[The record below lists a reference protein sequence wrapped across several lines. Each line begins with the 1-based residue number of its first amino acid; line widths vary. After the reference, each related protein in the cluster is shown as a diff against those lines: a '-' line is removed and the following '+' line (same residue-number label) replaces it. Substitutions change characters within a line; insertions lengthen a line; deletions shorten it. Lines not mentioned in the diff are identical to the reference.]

1 MSASDSSQTSPD
13 DTASPA
19 AEPDVDARQKL
30 EHHYRELE
38 QTYDDTRARIEE
50 FNEQAVHFIRENPAI
65 CIVGALA
72 AGYLVGRLASRR
84 WLR

>member
-1 MSASDSSQTSPD
+1 MSASDSSPTSQ
-13 DTASPA
+13 DTTT
-19 AEPDVDARQKL
+19 EPGADARQRL
-30 EHHYRELE
+30 EQHYRELE
-38 QTYDDTRARIEE
+38 QTYDDTRARLES
-50 FNEQAVHFIRENPAI
+50 FNDQAVDFIRENPAI